1 MVSRPRPAVLLVSNP
16 VNGRVSAATS
26 GGDVIVV
33 PRTSASTSSG
43 TESNVMVVGVVVGV
57 VAGVDVVED
66 EVVEDEVV
74 EEDDVEDDDVEDD
87 DVEDDDV
94 EELVELVVGGA
105 QRQNVTWE
113 SPAGIASSPD

>member
-57 VAGVDVVED
+57 IAGVDVVED
-66 EVVEDEVV
+66 EVVEDEV
-74 EEDDVEDDDVEDD
+74 VEDDDVEDD